1 MAVDGKFVQGQ
12 ELKAGGARS
21 LAEAA
26 YDAIRHDVLNG
37 TLEPGS
43 KLRFEMLRQRYSYG
57 SSTLREA
64 LTRLVGESLVTSEE
78 QRGFRV
84 APISLEDLADLTQ
97 TRIFIE
103 NKALEEAIKIG
114 NDDWEA
120 AVVAA
125 YHRLSK
131 TESKK
136 ACGDSNWND
145 EMEERNR
152 AFHLALIS
160 ACPSRWLNQLYGIL
174 FQQSERYRRISRL
187 GNHIPRD
194 THAEHKA
201 IFDAVM
207 TRNSKI
213 ACDASRLHIEITLKN
228 IASMFSSGIGAR
240 TANSGAF

>member
-1 MAVDGKFVQGQ
+1 MAVDRKFVR
-12 ELKAGGARS
+12 ETSLKAVGARS

-37 TLEPGS
+37 ALEPGS
-43 KLRFEMLRQRYSYG
+43 KLRFEMLRQRYAYG

-84 APISLEDLADLTQ
+84 APISLEDLADLTK

-103 NKALEEAIKIG
+103 NKALEEAIRVG

-120 AVVAA
+120 GVVAA

-131 TESKK
+131 TEAKK
-136 ACGDSNWND
+136 VTSDDGWGD

-152 AFHLALIS
+152 AFHLALVS
-160 ACPSRWLNQLYGIL
+160 ACPSRWLNHLYGFL

-187 GNHIPRD
+187 GHHIPRD
-194 THAEHKA
+194 THAEHQR

-207 TRNSKI
+207 KRDAKT
-213 ACDASRLHIEITLKN
+213 ACEASRQHIEITLRN
-228 IASMFSSGIGAR
+228 IALMFSSEGEPFAASLR
-240 TANSGAF
+240 S

>member
-1 MAVDGKFVQGQ
+1 MTTDSKSVQGR
-12 ELKAGGARS
+12 ELKTIGTRS

-26 YDAIRHDVLNG
+26 YDAIRHDILNG

-43 KLRFEMLRQRYSYG
+43 KLRFEMLRERYSFG

-64 LTRLVGESLVTSEE
+64 LTRLVGESLATSEE
-78 QRGFRV
+78 QKGFRV

-103 NKALEEAIKIG
+103 TKAIEEAIRFG

-136 ACGDSNWND
+136 ATGDDDWSD
-145 EMEERNR
+145 EMEERNG

-160 ACPSRWLNQLYGIL
+160 ACPSRWLNKLFGIL

-187 GNHIPRD
+187 EHHVPRD
-194 THAEHKA
+194 TIAEHKA

-207 TRNSKI
+207 ARNTVA
-213 ACDASRLHIEITLKN
+213 ACEATRLHIDITLKN
-228 IASMFSSGIGAR
+228 ISSMFSSK
-240 TANSGAF
+240 S

>member
-1 MAVDGKFVQGQ
+1 MT
-12 ELKAGGARS
+12 RS

-26 YDAIRHDVLNG
+26 YDAIRHDVLSG
-37 TLEPGS
+37 KLEPGT
-43 KLRFEMLRQRYSYG
+43 KLRFEMLRQCYGYG

-78 QRGFRV
+78 QKGFRV

-97 TRIFIE
+97 IRIFIE
-103 NKALEEAIKIG
+103 TKALEEAIRVG
-114 NDDWEA
+114 GDDWEA

-131 TESKK
+131 SELKK
-136 ACGDSNWND
+136 ASSGEDFSD

-187 GNHIPRD
+187 EHHIPRD
-194 THAEHKA
+194 TQAEHKA

-207 TRNSKI
+207 ARNVREASE
-213 ACDASRLHIEITLKN
+213 ASRQHIEITLKN
-228 IASMFSSGIGAR
+228 IASMFSAQR
-240 TANSGAF
+240 